1 MPKNIL
7 YVSLTHHYNK
17 MAAIDSLENEDGSSY
32 IKAPCYIDKSLDYF
46 RGSRKRILWY
56 FLVLAEANDVFLTLF
71 RMSVSVK
78 CVFLV
83 LLKTTII
90 VSFVFID
97 ISCNFL

>member
-1 MPKNIL
+1 MSKTIL

-17 MAAIDSLENEDGSSY
+17 MAAIDSLENEDGSSH

-46 RGSRKRILWY
+46 RGSRKRI
-56 FLVLAEANDVFLTLF
+56 AEANYVFLTLF
-71 RMSVSVK
+71 QMSVSVK

-83 LLKTTII
+83 LLKAVII

-97 ISCNFL
+97 ISCNSL